1 MNRSFFFLLIF
12 ALLTGIPA
20 VASAQTGFTQQD
32 RELLIKLNVKVEQME
47 ERFEQ
52 IDLRFKELR
61 EDMNKRFE
69 QVDKRFEQVD
79 KRFEQVNMQFEQV
92 QTQYGYLIKILV
104 AVILAFAGI
113 VGANIAI
120 VVWDRRSMTKPF
132 EEKTKKMEDEI
143 LENKERIASL
153 IKALREL
160 APHDQK
166 LAEILRSFSLL

>member
-1 MNRSFFFLLIF
+1 MKRF
-12 ALLTGIPA
+12 ALSLLLATLFTGIPA
-20 VASAQTGFTQQD
+20 AAFAQTGFTQQV
-32 RELLIKLNVKVEQME
+32 RELLIKLNVKVEEME
-47 ERFEQ
+47 KRFTE
-52 IDLRFKELR
+52 
-61 EDMNKRFE
+61 RFE

-79 KRFEQVNMQFEQV
+79 KRFEQVDKHFSSITTIMAA
-92 QTQYGYLIKILV
+92 II
-104 AVILAFAGI
+104 AAFAVI

-120 VVWDRRSMTKPF
+120 VVWDRRSMTRPF

-143 LENKERIASL
+143 IENKERIASL

>member
-1 MNRSFFFLLIF
+1 MKRF
-12 ALLTGIPA
+12 ALYLLLATLFTGIPA
-20 VASAQTGFTQQD
+20 AASAQTGFTQQD
-32 RELLIKLNVKVEQME
+32 RELLIKLNVKVEEME
-47 ERFEQ
+47 KRFTE
-52 IDLRFKELR
+52 
-61 EDMNKRFE
+61 RFE

-79 KRFEQVNMQFEQV
+79 KHFSSITIIMAA
-92 QTQYGYLIKILV
+92 II
-104 AVILAFAGI
+104 AAFAGI

-120 VVWDRRSMTKPF
+120 VVWDRRSMTRPF

-166 LAEILRSFSLL
+166 LAEVLRSFSLL